1 MNTDNQMP
9 QSTETQIEVMIRAIN
24 ALTAKVGNL
33 TVERA
38 TEPTAEEDQHITA
51 NVPATVLN
59 AYLELEKLIPSMSDN
74 FYRTLLTKEEKREAI
89 YACPKSSNVSYNPPP
104 LNDSTS
110 SADKKADSALYA
122 IQTALAHGTRPIDY
136 FIHRLLQ
143 ADPTLTLEDPVV
155 DILNTL
161 RCVMGNIAA
170 METQSRLDN
179 LHTGMNFTGKPD
191 QIVESDVKPLMDSE
205 KFEAQLV
212 ASKTA
217 RRPRTA
223 LAHGTRPIDYFIH
236 RLLQADPTLT
246 LEDPVVDILNTLRCV
261 MGNIAAMETQSRLDN
276 LHTGMNFTGK
286 PDQIVE
292 SDVKPLMDSEKF
304 EAQLVASKTARRPR
318 VRKPFRGRQ
327 QAGTQNS
334 TYSKPATAQNPEA
347 ATPSAPTNNH
357 PQQTR
362 VRPPGRGVTRYDQ
375 IGVGQAHR
383 QPMGSEH
390 SYTGIQNPIQES
402 SPRESDSHEPEILAR
417 PPTDVTPAAERKEA
431 NQGGERYPNEGSISA
446 VGEARD
452 RGGSATDTGLLQ
464 PTIYDSEEDWR
475 PPPRPRP
482 EKPQSKRRG
491 AEFQDGDPIIH
502 LPHGPPERLPNFSGP
517 TGRLYAHFNIQE
529 VQEIPQAPMERPV
542 ISVQGP
548 SFWAVTQPPDIY
560 EDSTAGSRMGQIQGY
575 TNFGIPRRPVDPGRD
590 QGYLQIQHASDQGS
604 TQGIQQIVE
613 RWTDYIERTLEL
625 HWKGSSNVNC
635 PTPGEAHAAPSVR
648 VEESVTHQDEFM
660 DVDCCL
666 NDTSIP
672 ESIILEELTEIMERS
687 LVLARNPGIRNIHGF
702 QRFGLGNS
710 SGVSLLLGN
719 MVPLRGVDAHQRQG
733 AENSSVCT
741 KTQERDGQ
749 ISPCLLRQHDDY
761 SIREEVWGHHITQ
774 TSGNIRGNLGTL
786 PEDEHQAPGNL
797 RTFSFEPRRRPEQTD
812 CTNRMVVIPRDI
824 RNTERTSWSPRRG
837 SVCFPPEQ
845 EGGSLLQLVPGPQG
859 CGSELTSAQLVGLD
873 QHTLLPTLELNSTG
887 SSETTQGENSYDSR
901 NYFVEISHLV
911 SGSEDIVD
919 MPTVST
925 SRNDGLGTHAFYC
938 ILSNERRVKRR
949 SRHNSIQQRF
959 LDWRISY
966 EITTPISAAQIR
978 NYLAELYS
986 KEKRKVGT
994 IRVYKSAILMLAD
1007 DPKELASHPMLDE
1020 FIKALDASA
1029 IRSFVKPTI
1038 DISPILDKFRWW
1050 GPTSDLS
1057 IKDLTA
1063 KLCWLFA
1070 VAGFLRASDIHRIDD
1085 ARSRVDQ
1092 GILYLVI
1099 VAPKEKR
1106 EGRPIEKPC
1115 QISPHSDPILCLV
1128 VAYTIYKE
1136 KVARKL
1142 CPTLHAKNSMWTVN
1156 RLVKFVNDSEKPL
1169 SVDIITR
1176 YIHKISTLIGHGPD
1190 APIPKGRE
1198 IGATLA
1204 ANSGVSSDEIVAHA
1218 FWSNYSI
1225 FDTYYRLKRNSSNNL
1240 TESIL

>member
-1 MNTDNQMP
+1 EGGPN
-9 QSTETQIEVMIRAIN
+9 R
-24 ALTAKVGNL
+24 
-33 TVERA
+33 
-38 TEPTAEEDQHITA
+38 
-51 NVPATVLN
+51 
-59 AYLELEKLIPSMSDN
+59 
-74 FYRTLLTKEEKREAI
+74 
-89 YACPKSSNVSYNPPP
+89 
-104 LNDSTS
+104 
-110 SADKKADSALYA
+110 
-122 IQTALAHGTRPIDY
+122 
-136 FIHRLLQ
+136 
-143 ADPTLTLEDPVV
+143 
-155 DILNTL
+155 
-161 RCVMGNIAA
+161 
-170 METQSRLDN
+170 
-179 LHTGMNFTGKPD
+179 
-191 QIVESDVKPLMDSE
+191 
-205 KFEAQLV
+205 
-212 ASKTA
+212 
-217 RRPRTA
+217 
-223 LAHGTRPIDYFIH
+223 
-236 RLLQADPTLT
+236 
-246 LEDPVVDILNTLRCV
+246 
-261 MGNIAAMETQSRLDN
+261 
-276 LHTGMNFTGK
+276 
-286 PDQIVE
+286 
-292 SDVKPLMDSEKF
+292 
-304 EAQLVASKTARRPR
+304 
-318 VRKPFRGRQ
+318 
-327 QAGTQNS
+327 
-334 TYSKPATAQNPEA
+334 
-347 ATPSAPTNNH
+347 
-357 PQQTR
+357 TR
-362 VRPPGRGVTRYDQ
+362 VRPLGRGATRYVQ

-383 QPMGSEH
+383 QPIGSEH
-390 SYTGIQNPIQES
+390 SDTGIQDPIQEPS
-402 SPRESDSHEPEILAR
+402 LREADYHGPKFLAR
-417 PPTDVTPAAERKEA
+417 PPADVTPAAEQEEA

-475 PPPRPRP
+475 PPPRPGS
-482 EKPQSKRRG
+482 EKPQSERRG
-491 AEFQDGDPIIH
+491 TEFQDGDPIIH

-529 VQEIPQAPMERPV
+529 VQEIPQVPMERPV

-560 EDSTAGSRMGQIQGY
+560 EDSTTGSRMGQIQGY
-575 TNFGIPRRPVDPGRD
+575 ADFGIPRRPVDPGRD
-590 QGYLQIQHASDQGS
+590 QGYLQIQHASGILQALGAWIPRQQGQIIDHTITINHAPGDGDKHQRNVAESAPIQDQGS
-604 TQGIQQIVE
+604 TQGSQQIVE
-613 RWTDYIERTLEL
+613 RWTDYIERTREL

-666 NDTSIP
+666 NDTSMP
-672 ESIILEELTEIMERS
+672 ESIILEEPTEVMERS
-687 LVLARNPGIRNIHGF
+687 LVLARDPGIRNIHGF

-710 SGVSLLLGN
+710 SGVPLLLGN

-741 KTQERDGQ
+741 KTQEREGQ
-749 ISPCLLRQHDDY
+749 ISPCLLRQHDDS

-859 CGSELTSAQLVGLD
+859 CGSELTGAQLVGVE
-873 QHTLLPTLELNSTG
+873 QPILLPTLELNSTG
-887 SSETTQGENSYDSR
+887 SSETTQGENNYDPR
-901 NYFVEISHLV
+901 NSFVEISHLV
-911 SGSEDIVD
+911 SGSEGIVD
-919 MPTVST
+919 MPTDST
-925 SRNDGLGTHAFYC
+925 ASNDGHPGPGKRKIPALDQQTLEINGLEDQRSFLQAQGLGTHAVDC

-966 EITTPISAAQIR
+966 EITTPISAAQII

-986 KEKRKVGT
+986 KEKLKVGT

-1007 DPKELASHPMLDE
+1007 DPKELASHPMFDE

-1029 IRSFVKPTI
+1029 IRSFVRPTI
-1038 DISPILDKFRWW
+1038 DISPILDKFREW

-1106 EGRPIEKPC
+1106 GGRPIEKPC
-1115 QISPHSDPILCLV
+1115 QISPHSDPILCPV

-1136 KVARKL
+1136 KVARNL
-1142 CPTLHAKNSMWTVN
+1142 CPTPHANNSMWTVN
-1156 RLVKFVNDSEKPL
+1156 RLVRFVNDSEKPL
-1169 SVDIITR
+1169 SVDSITR
-1176 YIHKISTLIGHGPD
+1176 YIHKISTLIGHDSD
-1190 APIPKGRE
+1190 APIPKGRA

-1225 FDTYYRLKRNSSNNL
+1225 FDTYYRLTRNSSNNL